1 VEEGLD
7 GGIAQLEL
15 EKLEYVALYPE
26 ELLFGV
32 DVVCDV
38 AEVVQVWQLI
48 SLYFLQA
55 PDPDQS
61 IILEPIELDMCEECI
76 FCWRNLCAYM
86 LKRICCCCQ
95 LVANLFLLHEFTT
108 VHEKTA
114 ER

>member
-76 FCWRNLCAYM
+76 FLLEKFVCVYVETYM
-86 LKRICCCCQ
+86 L
-95 LVANLFLLHEFTT
+95 LLPTGC
-108 VHEKTA
+108 
-114 ER
+114 